1 MSDLPGLRPPE
12 EDDPEDALRIQQQRY
27 AQRIQQRL
35 QEEREV
41 AGTIEGEYRAAW
53 TDFYSRE
60 PEQCEQLIRSLEVA
74 SPHPPL
80 SVDDLFEG
88 AEYIEMSPEPTPSEA
103 SFDIWLSDLQQRS
116 QLSTDIALTLHDMDE
131 YAYRKYESCTPSVE
145 GILYNGDPRILKFI
159 PCADEPGF
167 RAELYASKHLQL
179 AWQTEWFDVDFKLI
193 AADAHRRLED
203 VGLDHEK
210 IERYKPRSLPSP
222 GSGFKSFLRKRDL
235 PHWSSES
242 LVELHQ
248 SSATLTTATHLLREV
263 NSFVSV
269 FCGSLI
275 CNKAKCMT
283 HGLTLPMQSRLSR
296 P

>member
-80 SVDDLFEG
+80 SLDDLFEG

-131 YAYRKYESCTPSVE
+131 YAYRKYKSCTPSVE

-179 AWQTEWFDVDFKLI
+179 AWQTEWFDVDCK
-193 AADAHRRLED
+193 
-203 VGLDHEK
+203 
-210 IERYKPRSLPSP
+210 
-222 GSGFKSFLRKRDL
+222 
-235 PHWSSES
+235 
-242 LVELHQ
+242 
-248 SSATLTTATHLLREV
+248 
-263 NSFVSV
+263 
-269 FCGSLI
+269 
-275 CNKAKCMT
+275 
-283 HGLTLPMQSRLSR
+283 
-296 P
+296 